1 MSESTE
7 YGPDYYFFG
16 HRDDNDDPRADDP
29 KHYEYCRVC
38 SFVLQWRDHDDICEG
53 CFDEEQQLRDLIEPL
68 EDCRCFDEKQLNLEI
83 YKTLKVAA

>member
-38 SFVLQWRDHDDICEG
+38 SFVCSGEIMTTFARDV
-53 CFDEEQQLRDLIEPL
+53 FDEEQQLRDLIEPL